1 MISRGYIDLGVQERF
16 DLWKAREERS
26 KLLGPMPDCAL
37 PSTMLIA
44 MQALKR
50 EIDDA
55 YEISERRD
63 GERRLRRILELY
75 EAEA

>member
-16 DLWKAREERS
+16 DLWKVREERRRH
-26 KLLGPMPDCAL
+26 LGPMPDCAL
-37 PSTMLIA
+37 PGTMLIA

-55 YEISERRD
+55 YEISERRE

-75 EAEA
+75 EAES